1 MLKSRNPK
9 RSLSYKQEYQDNLDI
24 IKSSGDGDLKIS
36 HIDLYPNDIC
46 NLRCEFCPT
55 HFGKNNISLKAIQ
68 LISKFN
74 PKVMVITGGGE
85 PSLWREDKKKI
96 YDLIMEIRKYMGK
109 IPLGIMSNGTF
120 LMPKE
125 AIEQL
130 KWLRI
135 SVNSF
140 DKDQYKVVH
149 KMDMFDRVLKNI
161 LEYAKMELPE
171 LGIGFVYT
179 KRTARDLINV
189 IKIINDRILCNLSED
204 NLKKINVQFRP
215 EADPKTYSRHFLDEK
230 LIEELNSQIKNLSE
244 FEINFINEKTNM
256 YEVLNNSVFSLK
268 NFNNCHVSLLQLKI
282 DAKGDVYPCA
292 QTANN
297 YTDSY
302 GNLFSSNF
310 FSNFKKAVK
319 NSYTNHP
326 SKICENCAQSSI
338 NHLYEN
344 KDKTNNENNDDQNPF
359 F

>member
-9 RSLSYKQEYQDNLDI
+9 RSLSYKKEYKDNLDI
-24 IKSSGDGDLKIS
+24 IMNSKNDDLKIS
-36 HIDLYPNDIC
+36 HIDLYPNDVC

-55 HFGKNNISLKAIQ
+55 HFGKNNISLEAIP
-68 LISKFN
+68 LIAKFN

-85 PSLWREDKKKI
+85 PSLWRKDKKKI
-96 YDLIMEIRKYMGK
+96 YDLILEIRKFMGK

-120 LMPKE
+120 LMPNDAVE
-125 AIEQL
+125 HL

-149 KMDMFDRVLKNI
+149 KMDMFDRVLSNI
-161 LEYAKMELPE
+161 LEYAKMKLPE

-179 KRTARDLINV
+179 KRTAKDLVNV
-189 IKIINDRILCNLSED
+189 IKTINQRILCNLSKD

-230 LIEELNSQIKNLSE
+230 LIEELKSQINDLSE

-256 YEVLNNSVFSLK
+256 YEVLNNSVFDLK
-268 NFNNCHVSLLQLKI
+268 SFNNCHMSLLQLKI

-297 YTDSY
+297 FTDSY
-302 GNLFSSNF
+302 GNLFSPDF
-310 FSNFKKAVK
+310 FSKFKKEVT
-319 NSYTNHP
+319 NSFNKHP
-326 SKICENCAQSSI
+326 TKICENCAQSSI

-344 KDKTNNENNDDQNPF
+344 RDKNYNEDYNEQNPF